1 MTYDD
6 AKKYESNQIDPR
18 VDSVKAWL
26 ALSSHFENTAN
37 MEENGVDFH
46 HKREAGE
53 PVMEVKEARCSDAAG
68 NSWIIKNEY
77 YTTLAQ

>member
-6 AKKYESNQIDPR
+6 AEKYESNKIDPR

-26 ALSSHFENTAN
+26 ALSPHFENTAN
-37 MEENGVDFH
+37 MEENGIDFH

-53 PVMEVKEARCSDAAG
+53 TVVEIKEARCSDAAG
-68 NSWIIKNEY
+68 KSWIIKNLFY
-77 YTTLAQ
+77 FTWAL